1 MFRKVSKSLQLLT
14 VAITLL
20 WAESV
25 LAAGFYLGEFGT
37 PSSLGTAGVGST
49 VNTSGAD
56 AAWTNP
62 AGMTGQ
68 NEDSILTGLMVIS
81 PELKFDSSVATA
93 GGSDGGNAGDVAAVP
108 SIFYT
113 RVLSDESRF
122 GISFTAIGA
131 GGVDYGDDFAGRY
144 SIQNVEMANVGITPS
159 FAYKV
164 NEQLSLGVGVSA
176 IYTTLE
182 QDIAINTP
190 GAGDGQA
197 KFEDLDDWGYQG
209 ILGLTYQLSTDTML
223 GVVYRSEADVE
234 LDGDIKIKGLPVA
247 PPKQSVDLEWT
258 NPQWLEVGLRHQL
271 DPEKTLMFN
280 VGWQD
285 WSEFSE
291 NKVTMSDAGVAEI
304 IDRNWDDTYHVGA
317 AYIQRLDPE
326 AFYTLGISY
335 ESSPVKDKHRTFD
348 FPVDEMVKLASSYGW
363 KGKNNFNYSV
373 GATLYLI
380 GDADI
385 DSTDQG
391 VRVSGDYEDNTM
403 LFLGGTLR
411 YAF

>member
-1 MFRKVSKSLQLLT
+1 MFRKISKLLQILT
-14 VAITLL
+14 VAISLL
-20 WAESV
+20 WAESA
-25 LAAGFYLGEFGT
+25 LAAGFYLSEFGT
-37 PSSLGTAGVGST
+37 PSSVGTAGVGST

-68 NEDSILTGLMVIS
+68 SEDSMLTGLMVIA

-93 GGSDGGNAGDVAAVP
+93 GGSDGGNAADAAAVP
-108 SIFYT
+108 SLFYT

-122 GISFTAIGA
+122 GFSFVAVGA
-131 GGVDYGDDFAGRY
+131 GGVDYGDDFVGRY
-144 SIQNVEMANVGITPS
+144 SIQNVEMANVGLTPS

-164 NEQLSLGVGVSA
+164 NERLSLGVGVSA

-190 GAGDGQA
+190 GADGQA

-209 ILGLTYQLSTDTML
+209 ILGLTYQLSTDTLL

-234 LDGDIKIKGLPVA
+234 LEGDLKIEGLPVA
-247 PPKQSVDLEWT
+247 SSKRTVDLDWT

-271 DPEKTLMFN
+271 DDEKTLMFN
-280 VGWQD
+280 LGWQD

-291 NKVTMSDAGVAEI
+291 NKVVVDSLGATET
-304 IDRNWDDTYHVGA
+304 IDRKWDDTYHVGA

-335 ESSPVKDKHRTFD
+335 ESSPVKNKYRTYD
-348 FPVDEMVKLASSYGW
+348 FPVDEMWKLAGSYGW
-363 KGKNNFNYSV
+363 KGKNNFDYSV
-373 GATLYLI
+373 GATLVLI
-380 GDADI
+380 GDAPI

-391 VRVSGDYEDNTM
+391 VRSSGDYDDNTM
-403 LFLGGTLR
+403 LLIAGTLR

>member
-1 MFRKVSKSLQLLT
+1 MSRKIAKFLQLLT

-20 WAESV
+20 WAESA

-68 NEDSILTGLMVIS
+68 SEDSMLAGLMVIS

-93 GGSDGGNAGDVAAVP
+93 GGGDGGNAGDVAAVP
-108 SIFYT
+108 SFFYT

-122 GISFTAIGA
+122 GFSFTAIGA
-131 GGVDYGDDFAGRY
+131 GGVDYGDSFAGRY

-164 NEQLSLGVGVSA
+164 NERLSLGVGVSA
-176 IYTTLE
+176 IYTTLD

-190 GAGDGQA
+190 GADDGQA

-209 ILGLTYQLSTDTML
+209 ILGLTYQLSTDTLL

-234 LDGDIKIKGLPVA
+234 LEGDIKIKGLPVA
-247 PPKQSVDLEWT
+247 PPKQSVDLDWT

-271 DPEKTLMFN
+271 DDEKTLMFN
-280 VGWQD
+280 LGWQD
-285 WSEFSE
+285 WSEFSK
-291 NKVTMSDAGVAEI
+291 NKVTMSDAGVAET
-304 IDRNWDDTYHVGA
+304 IDRKWDDTYHVGA
-317 AYIQRLDPE
+317 AFIHRLDPE
-326 AFYTLGISY
+326 SAYTLGISY
-335 ESSPVKDKHRTFD
+335 ESSPVKDKNRTFD
-348 FPVDEMVKLASSYGW
+348 FPVDEMVKLAGSYGW
-363 KGKNNFNYSV
+363 KGESNFDYSI

-380 GDADI
+380 GDAPI

-391 VRVSGDYEDNTM
+391 VRVKGDYEDNTM

-411 YAF
+411 YVF

>member
-1 MFRKVSKSLQLLT
+1 MLRKISKLLQLLAA
-14 VAITLL
+14 AIALL
-20 WAESV
+20 WGQSV
-25 LAAGFYLGEFGT
+25 LAAGFYLSEFGT
-37 PSSLGTAGVGST
+37 PSSVGTAGVGSS

-68 NEDSILTGLMVIS
+68 NEDSLLAGLMVIS
-81 PELKFDSSVATA
+81 PELRFDSSVATA
-93 GGSDGGNAGDVAAVP
+93 GGSDGGNAADPAGVP
-108 SIFYT
+108 SLFYT
-113 RVLSDESRF
+113 RVLSDETRF
-122 GISFTAIGA
+122 GFSFVAVGA
-131 GGVDYGDDFAGRY
+131 GGVDYGDDFVGRY
-144 SIQNVEMANVGITPS
+144 SIQNVEMANIGITPS
-159 FAYKV
+159 FAFKV

-209 ILGLTYQLSTDTML
+209 VLGLTYQFTADTML
-223 GVVYRSEADVE
+223 GVVYRSEADVDLE
-234 LDGDIKIKGLPVA
+234 GDIKIKGLPVA

-258 NPQWLEVGLRHQL
+258 NPQWLEVGLKHQI
-271 DPEKTLMFN
+271 DTEKTLMFN

-291 NKVTMSDAGVAEI
+291 NKVIMSDAGIAET
-304 IDRNWDDTYHVGA
+304 IDRQWDDTYHAGA
-317 AYIQRLDPE
+317 AYIHRLDPE

-335 ESSPVKDKHRTFD
+335 ESSPVKDKYRTYD
-348 FPVDEMVKLASSYGW
+348 FPVDEMWKLAGSYGW
-363 KGKNNFNYSV
+363 KGKSNLDYSV

-380 GDADI
+380 GDAPI

-391 VRVSGDYEDNTM
+391 VRSSGEYDDNTM
-403 LFLGGTLR
+403 LFLAGTLR

>member
-1 MFRKVSKSLQLLT
+1 MSRTISKLLRLLT

-20 WAESV
+20 WGESV
-25 LAAGFYLGEFGT
+25 LAAAFYLSEFGT

-68 NEDSILTGLMVIS
+68 SEDSMLTGLMVVS

-93 GGSDGGNAGDVAAVP
+93 GGGDGGNAGETAAVP
-108 SIFYT
+108 SFFYT

-122 GISFTAIGA
+122 GFSFVAVGA
-131 GGVDYGDDFAGRY
+131 GGVDYGDSFAGRY
-144 SIQNVEMANVGITPS
+144 SIQNVEMANLGFTPS

-164 NEQLSLGVGVSA
+164 NDRLSLGVGVSA

-190 GAGDGQA
+190 GADGQA

-209 ILGLTYQLSTDTML
+209 ILSLTYQLSTDTLL

-234 LDGDIKIKGLPVA
+234 LEGDLKIKGLPVA
-247 PPKQSVDLEWT
+247 PPKQSVELDWT

-271 DPEKTLMFN
+271 DNEKTLMFN
-280 VGWQD
+280 LGWQD

-291 NKVTMSDAGVAEI
+291 NRVTVDAAGVSDTV
-304 IDRNWDDTYHVGA
+304 DRQWDDTYHVGA
-317 AYIQRLDPE
+317 AYVQRLDPE
-326 AFYTLGISY
+326 SFYTLGISY
-335 ESSPVKDKHRTFD
+335 ESSPVKDKYRTFD
-348 FPVDEMVKLASSYGW
+348 FPVDEMWKLASSYGW
-363 KGKNNFNYSV
+363 KGKNNLNYSI
-373 GATLYLI
+373 GATLYLV
-380 GDADI
+380 GDAPI
-385 DSTDQG
+385 DNTAQG
-391 VRVSGDYEDNTM
+391 VRVSGEYDQNTM

-411 YAF
+411 YVF